1 MCRSCSTPVYSTPA
15 TSRSDKASS
24 DATVCEVFDRC
35 LYYYTAQSLP
45 LDTVLKAEGADV
57 CASEAARLRLFL
69 DMLLLNVLK
78 WHGQ

>member
-1 MCRSCSTPVYSTPA
+1 
-15 TSRSDKASS
+15 
-24 DATVCEVFDRC
+24 VCEVFDRC

>member
-1 MCRSCSTPVYSTPA
+1 
-15 TSRSDKASS
+15 
-24 DATVCEVFDRC
+24 VCEVFDRC

-57 CASEAARLRLFL
+57 SSEAARLRLFL